1 MINPNIPGDV
11 MQPPSSTAPIQA
23 IAATASPMTYI
34 ARDHGTLSVQAGAVS
49 AITLAR
55 GASSIAVG
63 AGLIP
68 LSIGDKV
75 TVTYTTAPTLNF
87 IPR

>member
-1 MINPNIPGDV
+1 MINPNISCDV
-11 MQPPSSTAPIQA
+11 MQPASGTAPIQA
-23 IAATASPMTYI
+23 VAATASPMTYV
-34 ARDHGTLSVQAGAVS
+34 ARDHGTLSLQAGAVS

-55 GASSIAVG
+55 GATSIAVS

-68 LSIGDKV
+68 LSTGDKV
-75 TVTYTTAPTLNF
+75 TFTYTTAPTLNF